1 MKKILKPIIKEY
13 PPLNLY
19 LEQIEEISKT
29 LHDNDIK
36 HTFKTADYEYDDLT
50 TFTNSNLGKT
60 IEQLEISSYNPH
72 IRLDFEKLWAKVYF
86 SSDDVIMTGIYHKV
100 EKIINN
106 SRRIFS
112 FGYSYY
118 FIWLIIFM
126 NIGLTITNSKLNL
139 IPKSI
144 ENGLFIISWAW
155 NFKVL
160 YIRLWKHSTI
170 NISRKN
176 DNPNFFQRKKD
187 ELILTFITLVIG
199 AVINYLLQPYLK

>member
-1 MKKILKPIIKEY
+1 
-13 PPLNLY
+13 
-19 LEQIEEISKT
+19 
-29 LHDNDIK
+29 
-36 HTFKTADYEYDDLT
+36 
-50 TFTNSNLGKT
+50 
-60 IEQLEISSYNPH
+60 
-72 IRLDFEKLWAKVYF
+72 
-86 SSDDVIMTGIYHKV
+86 
-100 EKIINN
+100 
-106 SRRIFS
+106 
-112 FGYSYY
+112 
-118 FIWLIIFM
+118 M